1 MAATPRPGVAQRPQ
15 RADRQHG
22 QALVLGLFL
31 VFATLAVLL
40 LMFNTGRVVDE
51 KMRLT
56 NAADAT
62 AWSVATLEARAL
74 NYDAYTNRAIVAN
87 EVAIAQAISLIS
99 WMHYFETA
107 VENAPNLNQVAAS
120 WLYKPGEYPRLLQL
134 LAGVNGTSYLDVGSG
149 GSLRAIVEGLD
160 IGLGTIATAHD
171 AVANA
176 LSLSQRVMHA
186 SLDTG
191 IAQAGFAND
200 FVRRID
206 PEMRASINP
215 ISHGF
220 RNLTRTMA
228 KDSAQGDA
236 RQRIADVT
244 LRSRDAFTRER
255 VWSIRGLNLPPLQ
268 RKVELKRRGGTELIG
283 YDEWRAL
290 DTLEHQGQRMKRW
303 RWRWR
308 RTPLAWGG
316 AGFTG
321 DEGADARRGDH
332 GDTYTSNPITTL
344 NRAEPAIVD
353 AGSAHFGGL
362 PETRELRDLSP
373 AAEHR
378 SGVTVHVAKARERLR
393 GSGGIGSVQPQGN
406 LRAFEATAPGG
417 HLAAMARAEVF
428 FERPAARSDNKTERA
443 SLYSPYWQARLA
455 AVTPTDRAWAAGRQD
470 GMALP

>member
-1 MAATPRPGVAQRPQ
+1 
-15 RADRQHG
+15 
-22 QALVLGLFL
+22 VLGLFFI
-31 VFATLAVLL
+31 FATAAVLL
-40 LMFNTGRVVDE
+40 LMFNTGRTVDE

-56 NAADAT
+56 NAADAA

-99 WMHYFETA
+99 WMHYFEAA
-107 VENAPNLNQVAAS
+107 VENAPNLNQIASS

-160 IGLGTIATAHD
+160 TALGVIATAHD
-171 AVANA
+171 GIANA
-176 LSLSQRVMHA
+176 LSLSQRIMHA

-191 IAQAGFAND
+191 IDQNGYAND

-206 PEMRASINP
+206 PDMRASINP
-215 ISHGF
+215 ISHEF
-220 RNLTRTMA
+220 RNLTRAMA

-236 RQRIADVT
+236 RERIADVT
-244 LRSRDAFTRER
+244 LRSRDAFTRQR

-316 AGFTG
+316 ASFVDG
-321 DEGADARRGDH
+321 EGADARRGDH
-332 GDTYTSNPITTL
+332 GGTYTSNPTTTL
-344 NRAEPAIVD
+344 RLAEPATVD
-353 AGSAHFGGL
+353 AGATHFGGL

-373 AAEHR
+373 SADHR
-378 SGVTVHVAKARERLR
+378 SGVTVHVAKARGRMR

-406 LRAFEATAPGG
+406 LRAFDANAPGS

-428 FERPAARSDNKTERA
+428 FERPAARSDHKTERP
-443 SLYSPYWQARLA
+443 SLYSPYWQARLT
-455 AVTPTDRAWAAGRQD
+455 AVTPADRAWAAGRQD